1 MNSTTQRTD
10 MDVYWNGA
18 GGDKWVNN
26 LTHLESVIA
35 PAGKHLLNSLPLA
48 QTTSVLDIGCG
59 GGLVASKVAELI
71 KGKGKVLGADISST
85 ILEESTK
92 LYGTISNL
100 EFQVCDAETYVFE
113 PSSYD
118 LVISRFGIMFFVD
131 PYAAFRNIHSAV
143 KPGGFLRMACWQPA
157 KKNPWMMKA
166 SAAAFE
172 VLERP
177 PAPQPGEPGPFSLGE
192 EPLVIDILKKAGFRN
207 ITMQP
212 IVEILNMGS
221 LEAALSLMTQLGPAA
236 KPLSE
241 ASAADKVEA
250 LRLMKAALSED
261 LTPQGVEL
269 SGAFWLVGAEA

>member
-1 MNSTTQRTD
+1 MDSTTQRTD

-18 GGDKWVNN
+18 GGEKWVNN

-35 PAGKHLLNSLPLA
+35 PVGKHLLSSLPLNK
-48 QTTSVLDIGCG
+48 TTSVLDIGCG

-71 KGKGKVLGADISST
+71 KDKGRVLGADISSA
-85 ILEESTK
+85 ILQESAR
-92 LYGTISNL
+92 LYGSMSNL
-100 EFQVCDAETYVFE
+100 EFQVCDAETHAFE
-113 PSSYD
+113 SSSYD

-131 PYAAFRNIHSAV
+131 PYAAFRNIYSAI

-157 KKNPWMMKA
+157 KENPWMMKA

-192 EPLVIDILKKAGFRN
+192 ESLVIDILKKSGFGN

-212 IVEILNMGS
+212 IAEMLNMGS
-221 LEAALSLMTQLGPAA
+221 LDAALSLMTQLGPAA

-241 ASAADKVEA
+241 ASATDKLEA
-250 LRLMKAALSED
+250 LRLMKVALSEG

-269 SGAFWLVGAEA
+269 AGAFWLVGAEA